1 MANIHN
7 YSKTTREQITQ
18 TGGPD
23 FGTNYGHIL
32 VSNVTSD
39 TVYNFPQNNTVTHQH
54 HLYSICTTD
63 LLM

>member
-1 MANIHN
+1 MTLSSAYNFISAKRQAHSLTMANIHN
-7 YSKTTREQITQ
+7 YSKTTTEQITQ

-39 TVYNFPQNNTVTHQH
+39 S
-54 HLYSICTTD
+54 L
-63 LLM
+63 